1 MKYKINDLV
10 WVLSSSFIK
19 QGIIV
24 KRSLFEEADGLE
36 IISREDYTV
45 EFDYDSRGT
54 FQKQEVFST
63 LEELI
68 NAKTVPYEPGN

>member
-10 WVLSSSFIK
+10 WVLSSNSIR

-36 IISREDYTV
+36 IISREDYTI
-45 EFDYDSRGT
+45 EFGYDIKGS
-54 FQKQEVFST
+54 FQKNDVFST

-68 NAKTVPYEPGN
+68 NAKTLPYES